1 MLLALAAVTMT
12 LRYYLLRYRQRKAQ
26 QLQRLESRRKEE
38 VYESKMRFF
47 SNITQELSMPLTMIS
62 GPASRS

>member
-47 SNITQELSMPLTMIS
+47 SN
-62 GPASRS
+62 SRRSCPCR

>member
-47 SNITQELSMPLTMIS
+47 SNITQELSC
-62 GPASRS
+62 R